1 MEPQIRFCTSAD
13 GTRIAYIAA
22 GEGTPLVFISGWLG
36 SMELSSKFPAFT
48 VIGETLGRGRLL
60 IAFDRRGQGAS
71 QREVGDL
78 SLEAHVADLSA
89 VVDHLQLER
98 FDLFGLADGSAISMA
113 YAAEHPARVSRLV
126 LASAYSAGE
135 DIGASEA
142 TRSFADLIRNNWGVA
157 RRALANLVLPSS
169 PPETQG
175 LYSDL
180 LRETVS
186 AETAAKYMEFS
197 TSFDASRFPPQVQA
211 PTLVLH
217 LRRDKVVPFRAGRA
231 VAALIPNA
239 RFVALEGDVGYE
251 GLPDIARQF
260 LDEGRSP
267 AAAVEPSTAGG
278 LVTILFTDIEGST
291 TLTQRLGDAKAQDLL
306 RTHNSIVREA
316 LKATGGSET
325 KHTGDG
331 IMASFPSASKALEA
345 AVAIQRA
352 FADHN
357 SDDREPP
364 IRVRIGLNAGEPV
377 AEDDDI
383 FGTAVQLAARVCAE
397 AEPEQILASNVVQE
411 LAAGKGFDFV
421 DQGEASLKGFD
432 KPARLHEVQWHD

>member
-13 GTRIAYIAA
+13 GTRIAYATM

-36 SMELSSKFPAFT
+36 SMELSSKFPAFAA
-48 VIGETLGRGRLL
+48 VGEALGRERSL
-60 IAFDRRGQGAS
+60 IGFDRRGQGAS

-78 SLEAHVADLSA
+78 SLGAHVADLSA

-98 FDLFGLADGSAISMA
+98 IDLFGLADGSAISMA

-186 AETAAKYMEFS
+186 AEIAAKYMEFS

-239 RFVALEGDVGYE
+239 RFVALEAEFDSE
-251 GLPDIARQF
+251 GVAEIVRQF

-278 LVTILFTDIEGST
+278 LVTILFTDMEGST
-291 TLTQRLGDAKAQDLL
+291 DLTQRLGDAGAQECL
-306 RTHNSIVREA
+306 RTHNTIVRGA
-316 LKATGGSET
+316 LGAHGGSEI

-331 IMASFPSASKALEA
+331 IMASFASASSSLEA
-345 AVAIQRA
+345 AIAIQKA

-357 SDDREPP
+357 QDSAHTT

-377 AEDDDI
+377 AEDDDL
-383 FGTAVQLAARVCAE
+383 FGTAVQLAARVCAQ
-397 AEPEQILASNVVQE
+397 AEPGQILTSNVVQE
-411 LAAGKGFDFV
+411 LAAGKGFAFAEK
-421 DQGEASLKGFD
+421 GEAQLKGFE
-432 KPARLHEVQWHD
+432 KPVRLHDVGWEE